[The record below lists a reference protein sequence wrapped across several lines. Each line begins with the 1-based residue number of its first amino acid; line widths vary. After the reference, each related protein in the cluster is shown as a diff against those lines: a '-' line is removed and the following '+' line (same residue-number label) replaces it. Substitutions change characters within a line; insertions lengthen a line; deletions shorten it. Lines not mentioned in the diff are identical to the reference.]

1 MSDTPIHDNFPAD
14 FSTRTRHALVFGAT
28 GSIGRWLVKE
38 LLDQHIPTIAA
49 TRSAASAAQLS
60 TWLASHHSP
69 TDLLR
74 IVQVDLD
81 LGVEPLG
88 GPPAELIPVTEVFN
102 VAGAYR
108 FGMTAEEARA
118 ANVEIAR
125 RITQIAATLPA
136 LERLVHLSGYRVGG
150 QDPTS
155 TPWSAERVVADY
167 KRLGAYEASKVE
179 SDAVVQAT
187 TLALNVPLTI
197 VNPSTVIGH
206 SHTGETDQRI
216 GLAAT
221 VIDLIEGRLPALIGG
236 PSTFVP
242 VVTVDY
248 LAQFMA
254 LLPPLQQTAGQSY
267 WVLDDHTPPL
277 PDLLRLLADHHGVR
291 RPRLRIPIG
300 ILKRLPASLTNAD
313 PETLSF
319 LSSDRYPTEQATTLA
334 VAHGLHHPDT
344 RTALE
349 RWSEHLT
356 GRLP

>member
-1 MSDTPIHDNFPAD
+1 MSDTPIPNSSPAD
-14 FSTRTRHALVFGAT
+14 FSIRTRHALVFGAT
-28 GSIGRWLVKE
+28 GFIGRWLVKE
-38 LLDQHIPTIAA
+38 LLDQHIPTVAA
-49 TRSAASAAQLS
+49 VRTAASAGQLS
-60 TWLASHHSP
+60 TWLANHHSR
-69 TDLLR
+69 TDLLETA
-74 IVQVDLD
+74 QVDLSI
-81 LGVEPLG
+81 EQLG
-88 GPPAELIPVTEVFN
+88 GSPAELEPVTEVFN

-108 FGMTAEEARA
+108 FGMTADEARV
-118 ANVEIAR
+118 ANVDTAR
-125 RITQIAATLPA
+125 RVVQIAATLPA
-136 LERLVHLSGYRVGG
+136 LKRLVHLSGYRVGG

-155 TPWSAERVVADY
+155 APWSAERIAADH

-187 TLALNVPLTI
+187 ALALNVPLTI

-206 SHTGETDQRI
+206 SRTGETDQRI

-221 VIDLIEGRLPALIGG
+221 VLNLIEGRLPALIGG

-267 WVLDDHTPPL
+267 WVLDDNTPPL

-291 RPRLRIPIG
+291 RPRLRIPAG

-319 LSSDRYPTEQATTLA
+319 LSSDRYPTEPATTLA

-344 RTALE
+344 RAALA

-356 GRLP
+356 GRRP